1 MTFQAAKDVVLAEKP
16 VISDDS
22 NQLDPSLLDEL
33 LANIATLSSVYHK
46 PPDAFVTR
54 VKTVQKTEEEEYP
67 DGEGGYSETSSH
79 APALGTSSPAT
90 TSNVQSS
97 AARSQVAAP
106 APVPDLLD
114 LMGMDNS
121 SAIVA
126 ADPITPSEYV
136 YYYVSVILFLLEFL
150 FHGIIPFLVDPPC
163 QLFYQQLPVKAYK

>member
-1 MTFQAAKDVVLAEKP
+1 MRGVSLRALVIFFLWTFQAAKDVVLAEKP

-54 VKTVQKTEEEEYP
+54 VKTIQKTEEEEYP
-67 DGEGGYSETSSH
+67 DVSEGGYSESPAHGAGTGASS
-79 APALGTSSPAT
+79 PPAT
-90 TSNVQSS
+90 TSNVPSS
-97 AARSQVAAP
+97 AGRQQAAAP

-121 SAIVA
+121 SAIVSV
-126 ADPITPSEYV
+126 DPITPAGYV
-136 YYYVSVILFLLEFL
+136 HYILVSLLYL
-150 FHGIIPFLVDPPC
+150 
-163 QLFYQQLPVKAYK
+163 